1 VKIRVLRVKTVPIGF
16 RVPISLAKPLCFT
29 LKLSNS
35 TANPRATHCV
45 SAPWHLNPETF
56 NLEPFPMLAANAFL
70 KINRE
75 KVRHALAANNPVCP
89 DSARLSAD
97 AGLPHKARRAEDHG
111 PAIDRWVRMPHW
123 LKSRQG
129 RKNPAFPR
137 RYFPVLSW
145 TFFKENPRNITF
157 LHLETTPH
165 HHHRT
170 INNPRGGRARHSVHA
185 AIGIQADKLSPTA
198 AIPMLNT

>member
-1 VKIRVLRVKTVPIGF
+1 
-16 RVPISLAKPLCFT
+16 
-29 LKLSNS
+29 
-35 TANPRATHCV
+35 
-45 SAPWHLNPETF
+45 
-56 NLEPFPMLAANAFL
+56 MLAANAFL

-129 RKNPAFPR
+129 RKDPAFPR
-137 RYFPVLSW
+137 RYFPVLSE
-145 TFFKENPRNITF
+145 TFFKENPRNNTF
-157 LHLETTPH
+157 YAWKLHPQIPNGGALLLASNQPSVSMRHYPNGLLTPLK
-165 HHHRT
+165 
-170 INNPRGGRARHSVHA
+170 NPLC
-185 AIGIQADKLSPTA
+185 K
-198 AIPMLNT
+198 